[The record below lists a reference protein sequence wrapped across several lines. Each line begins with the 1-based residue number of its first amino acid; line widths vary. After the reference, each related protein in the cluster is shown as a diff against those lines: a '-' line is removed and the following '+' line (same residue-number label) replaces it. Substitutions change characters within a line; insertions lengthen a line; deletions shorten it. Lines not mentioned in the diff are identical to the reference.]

1 MVTTEFLLRMLIFA
15 ASLYLTLEYVFVC
28 DVNTKIGMSSLIIT
42 FITIITLFYIFGNKK
57 QKICI

>member
-1 MVTTEFLLRMLIFA
+1 MVTTEFLIRMLIFA

-28 DVNTKIGMSSLIIT
+28 EVNTKLGLSLLISTFMII
-42 FITIITLFYIFGNKK
+42 ISLFYIFGNKK

>member
-1 MVTTEFLLRMLIFA
+1 MVTTEFLVRIIIFA

-28 DVNTKIGMSSLIIT
+28 EVNTKIGMSVLILTFLLIIL
-42 FITIITLFYIFGNKK
+42 LFYIFGNKK

>member
-1 MVTTEFLLRMLIFA
+1 MVTTEFLVRIIIFA

-28 DVNTKIGMSSLIIT
+28 EVNTKIGMGVLILTFLLIIL
-42 FITIITLFYIFGNKK
+42 LFYIFGNKK